1 MTGFVCQSFLKERR
15 RPPTG
20 GLSEALEESLGGEGF
35 SCPRPVKWDRKQP
48 WSLCYSMSSYL
59 GKTMDAAWNGMTPIG
74 VVPVGASRLWGMER
88 AD

>member
-20 GLSEALEESLGGEGF
+20 GLREALEESLGEGF
-35 SCPRPVKWDRKQP
+35 SCPRPLEWGRKHP
-48 WSLCYSMSSYL
+48 WSLCYSISPYL
-59 GKTMDAAWNGMTPIG
+59 GKTMDTAWNGMTSIG